1 MFARIT
7 RYKMRPGTRE
17 EAVAKLESMRAQ
29 IMALPG
35 SVQLMNAANE
45 DGSGYVVA
53 INESQEQSEAN
64 LPAVQKIWENFAEFL
79 EEPPMP
85 EGFDVVVDWMK

>member
-7 RYKMRPGTRE
+7 RYKMKPGTRD
-17 EAVAKLESMRAQ
+17 EAVKLLESMRDQ

-35 SVQLMNAANE
+35 SVQSINAANE

-53 INESQEQSEAN
+53 INESRALSEAN
-64 LPAVQKIWENFAEFL
+64 GPKVREIWGNFAAFL
-79 EEPPMP
+79 EAVPAP
-85 EGFDVVVDWMK
+85 EGYDVVANWMK